1 MRGSDEVEDT
11 RIHVIVASASAA
23 ATTSSAQKSMD
34 FVLEKKKSMRA
45 RYAYGI
51 IFLIPNLCAWIVRDY
66 GQMIQP
72 QLHYLKSCGSNG
84 RDCVHTLGVLRVSFG
99 CFIYFFVMFLTTFRT
114 RKLFENR
121 NAWHSGWWTS
131 KFFMLIVSLVVPI
144 FFPSDFIQLYGELAR
159 VGAGI
164 FLLLQLISVIQ
175 FINWWNKYWMRDEEQ
190 KQSCSLGLFMSTL
203 FYIASVCGLVYM
215 FASYGTKS
223 SCSLNIFFISWTG
236 ILLIVMMAISL
247 HSKVNRGLLS
257 SGIMASYVIYLCW
270 SALRSEPSNE
280 KCYKLKAAN
289 ENGDWTTIVSFLIA
303 ICAIVMATFS
313 TGIDSESFQFRKDE
327 VKEEDEIPYKYEF
340 FHLVFSLGAMYFA
353 MLFISWNLNNSAR
366 RWSIDIGWAST
377 WVKIVNEWFAATLY
391 VWTLISPAVKKS
403 KVVNYEDAVGQQRI

>member
-11 RIHVIVASASAA
+11 RIHVIVASAATT
-23 ATTSSAQKSMD
+23 ATTSSTQKSANFMA
-34 FVLEKKKSMRA
+34 EKKKSMRA

-99 CFIYFFVMFLTTFRT
+99 YIFLKGTYFSMFV
-114 RKLFENR
+114 
-121 NAWHSGWWTS
+121 A
-131 KFFMLIVSLVVPI
+131 
-144 FFPSDFIQLYGELAR
+144 GELAR

-190 KQSCSLGLFMSTL
+190 KQ
-203 FYIASVCGLVYM
+203 
-215 FASYGTKS
+215 
-223 SCSLNIFFISWTG
+223 
-236 ILLIVMMAISL
+236 
-247 HSKVNRGLLS
+247 
-257 SGIMASYVIYLCW
+257 
-270 SALRSEPSNE
+270 SEPSNE

-313 TGIDSESFQFRKDE
+313 TGIDSESFQYSPWE
-327 VKEEDEIPYKYEF
+327 PCILQCYSSV
-340 FHLVFSLGAMYFA
+340 G
-353 MLFISWNLNNSAR
+353 IST
-366 RWSIDIGWAST
+366 IQP
-377 WVKIVNEWFAATLY
+377 E
-391 VWTLISPAVKKS
+391 
-403 KVVNYEDAVGQQRI
+403 